1 LEEQNGLGQED
12 VLSPKVAYDNFEFQI
27 SHRRMALL
35 VLGISSPTAA
45 IWGGVLRLPMT
56 LPVDPANWIS
66 FR

>member
-1 LEEQNGLGQED
+1 MSSAQ
-12 VLSPKVAYDNFEFQI
+12 K
-27 SHRRMALL
+27 SHTITSSFKYRIGRMALL

-56 LPVDPANWIS
+56 LPVNPANWIS